1 MGQIFNELSQLIS
14 KKNLNAIYA
23 YIVTKVANTGL
34 GILERGEVIN
44 ATIQSNNNQTFNQK
58 IVITLGLPH
67 YIVVITVD
75 QNDNINSKVTTIY
88 DTTKPIM

>member
-1 MGQIFNELSQLIS
+1 MGQIFNELSQLIN

-34 GILERGEVIN
+34 GILERGEIIN
-44 ATIQSNNNQTFNQK
+44 AVIESNKNSILNQK

-67 YIVVITVD
+67 YLVTIYVD

-88 DTTKPIM
+88 NTEKPIL